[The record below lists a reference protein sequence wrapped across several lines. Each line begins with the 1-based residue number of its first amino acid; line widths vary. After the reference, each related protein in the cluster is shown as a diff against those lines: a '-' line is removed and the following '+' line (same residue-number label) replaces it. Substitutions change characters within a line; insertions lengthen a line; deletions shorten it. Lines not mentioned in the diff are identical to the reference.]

1 MTRSHYVFLK
11 VFHSAKNEDKF
22 NKGNVEIFRFEIDD
36 KKFTVIF
43 FKDFLSLIDEMKI
56 IMDISVFFIQM

>member
-1 MTRSHYVFLK
+1 VFLK
-11 VFHSAKNEDKF
+11 VFHSAKNDDKF